1 MPEPHVLFLFLD
13 GVGLGPGGPENP
25 LDRESWT
32 GLAAL
37 AHGQRWTADLDRI
50 RSDRRLARAID
61 ATLGVPGLP
70 QSGTGQAALFS
81 GINAARIAG
90 RHYGP
95 FPPSSSRDRLA
106 RESIFRR
113 ARALPGLSDP
123 AVAFA
128 NAYPEIFFEERARRN
143 RWTVTTFC
151 CREADVPLRGWA
163 EWRARRALTA
173 DLTGEAWRD
182 QLGYELDP
190 ITEEEAGARLARL
203 SGSYALTVFEY
214 FLTDKAGHA
223 ADPEYSARVIDSLDR
238 FVDALTEAVDFDR
251 QLLVLTSDHGNIE
264 DLSSGTH
271 TRNPVPLIAR
281 GPGARRLGAVG
292 SILGV
297 TSSIL
302 KVLET
307 AADCAGS

>member
-1 MPEPHVLFLFLD
+1 MSVPHVLFLFLD
-13 GVGLGPGGPENP
+13 GVGLGLGGPENP
-25 LDRESWT
+25 LDRPSWG
-32 GLAAL
+32 GLLAL
-37 AHGQRWTADLDRI
+37 TDGQRWTADLQQLRG
-50 RSDRRLARAID
+50 DRRLARPID
-61 ATLGVPGLP
+61 ATLGVEGLP

-106 RESIFRR
+106 RESLFRR
-113 ARALPGLSDP
+113 AGALPGLPDP
-123 AVAFA
+123 VVAFA
-128 NAYPEIFFEERARRN
+128 NAYPEIFFEERARRR

-151 CREADVPLRGWA
+151 CREAGVPLRGWA

-173 DLTGEAWRD
+173 DLTGAAWRD
-182 QLGYELDP
+182 RLGYELDP
-190 ITEEEAGARLARL
+190 ITEREAGARLAGL
-203 SGSYALTVFEY
+203 SRSHALTVFEY

-223 ADPEYSARVIDSLDR
+223 ADADRSARVIGSLDR
-238 FVDALTEAVDFDR
+238 FVSALLEEMDFDR

-281 GPGARRLGAVG
+281 GAGAGRLGAVD

-297 TSSIL
+297 TPSIL
-302 KVLET
+302 RVLET
-307 AADCAGS
+307 SADRTGS